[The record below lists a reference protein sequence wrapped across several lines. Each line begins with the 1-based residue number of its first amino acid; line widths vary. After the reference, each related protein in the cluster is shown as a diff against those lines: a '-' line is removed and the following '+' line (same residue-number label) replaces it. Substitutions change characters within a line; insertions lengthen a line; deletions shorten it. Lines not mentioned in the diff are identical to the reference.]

1 MKKIIF
7 TLFFVSFVLA
17 QTESSNRSLTI
28 YKDNF
33 AVINEPIIWNVKPG
47 KNVVSFSN
55 VSKNLLFDSPVL
67 NVQGV
72 QVLSQTC
79 LLYTSPSPRD

>member
-33 AVINEPIIWNVKPG
+33 AVINEPIIWNVKSG

-55 VSKNLLFDSPVL
+55 ILFSIFEYTIVDSSYFL
-67 NVQGV
+67 
-72 QVLSQTC
+72 
-79 LLYTSPSPRD
+79 

>member
-67 NVQGV
+67 NIQGV
-72 QVLSQTC
+72 QVLSLTN
-79 LLYTSPSPRD
+79 